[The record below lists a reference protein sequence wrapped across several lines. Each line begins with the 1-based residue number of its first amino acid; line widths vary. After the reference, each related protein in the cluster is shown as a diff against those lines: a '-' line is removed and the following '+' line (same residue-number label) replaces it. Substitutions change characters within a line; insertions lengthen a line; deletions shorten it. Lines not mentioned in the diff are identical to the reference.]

1 MSELTRTFASHPALR
16 HYWYPIVRAMDL
28 TETPLAATLLTEA
41 IVLWR
46 GEGAQAS
53 AALDRCPH
61 REAPLSGGRVVAG
74 CLECP
79 YHGWSY
85 DGAGRCVLVPS
96 SGPGATVPPRAHL
109 QMIPAVERY
118 GHVWVCLEDPVA
130 GIPEIAEDSDPEF
143 RLISSPVEHWK
154 ASATRMVDNFLDI
167 SHFPYVHQGTFGA
180 GAEREVG
187 KVDME
192 DLGDFYGYRY
202 SVVAS
207 NTMSGAASSGQTAVR
222 VGRSMTTGFSLP
234 FGVRSTI
241 DYETGLRHVM
251 LLMSVPV
258 DDRESYFAF
267 MSWRNDDF
275 SVPAEIV
282 NRFDRQIG
290 EEDRRMLERI
300 PGSLPLEVTGTV
312 SVQSDKASVE
322 WRRQLRELLS

>member
-1 MSELTRTFASHPALR
+1 MSELTRTFASHPVLR
-16 HYWYPIVRAMDL
+16 RYWYPVVRAFDL
-28 TETPLAATLLTEA
+28 TESPLAATLLTEP
-41 IVLWR
+41 IVVWR
-46 GEGAQAS
+46 GDGGRVS

-61 REAPLSGGRVVAG
+61 RESPLSIGRVVAG

-85 DGAGRCVLVPS
+85 DGDGRCVLVPS
-96 SGPGATVPPRAHL
+96 SGPGAAIPPRAHL
-109 QMIPAVERY
+109 HTVRAVERY

-130 GIPEIAEDSDPEF
+130 GIPEVAEDSDPAF
-143 RLISSPVEHWK
+143 RLIASPVEHWK

-180 GAEREVG
+180 GADPEVG
-187 KVDME
+187 KVEME

-202 SVVAS
+202 SVVAA
-207 NTMSGAASSGQTAVR
+207 NTMSAAASSGQTTVS
-222 VGRSMTTGFSLP
+222 VGRRMTTGFNLP

-241 DYETGLRHVM
+241 DYDTGLRHVM

-258 DDRESYFAF
+258 DDNESYFAF

-275 SVPAEIV
+275 AVPADVV
-282 NRFDRQIG
+282 NRFDQQIG
-290 EEDRRMLERI
+290 AEDKKMLERI
-300 PGSLPLEVTGTV
+300 PGSLPLEATGTV

>member
-1 MSELTRTFASHPALR
+1 MSELTRTFATHPALR
-16 HYWYPIVRAMDL
+16 RYWYPLVRAFDL
-28 TETPLAATLLTEA
+28 TEAPLAATLLTVP

-46 GEGAQAS
+46 GEGGRVS

-61 REAPLSGGRVVAG
+61 REAPLSDGRVVAG

-85 DGAGRCVLVPS
+85 DADGRCVLVPS
-96 SGPGATVPPRAHL
+96 SGAGAAVPPRAHL
-109 QMIPAVERY
+109 ETIRAVERY

-130 GIPEIAEDSDPEF
+130 GIPEIAEDSNPEF
-143 RLISSPVEHWK
+143 RLIASPVEHWR
-154 ASATRMVDNFLDI
+154 ASTTRMVDNFLDI

-180 GAEREVG
+180 GAERQVG
-187 KVDME
+187 KVEME
-192 DLGDFYGYRY
+192 DLGDFFGYRY
-202 SVVAS
+202 SVVAA
-207 NTMSGAASSGQTAVR
+207 NTMSGSAASGQTAVR
-222 VGRSMTTGFSLP
+222 VGRRMTTGFNLP

-241 DYETGLRHVM
+241 DYDTGLRHVM
-251 LLMSVPV
+251 LLMSVPM
-258 DDRESYFAF
+258 DDNESYFAF

-275 SVPAEIV
+275 AVPSEEV

-290 EEDRRMLERI
+290 EEDRRMLERMH
-300 PGSLPLEVTGTV
+300 GSLPLENTGTV